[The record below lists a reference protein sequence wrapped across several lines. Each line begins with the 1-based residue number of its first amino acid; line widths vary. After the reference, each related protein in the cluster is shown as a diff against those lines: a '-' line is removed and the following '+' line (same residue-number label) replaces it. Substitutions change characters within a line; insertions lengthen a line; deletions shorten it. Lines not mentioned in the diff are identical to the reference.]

1 MSLMKTLAKV
11 AVGVAVAKGVSAMA
25 KRGPVGGD
33 PNRPQGQ
40 GGGLLGQLGGA
51 LGGGAGGAGGGL
63 AGGLGGLL
71 SGRGGMGGQPGT
83 HGGQTGGGLGGGLG
97 GALASGGLG
106 GLLSSL
112 GGAAQQRGGIGGAAR
127 DGNLGGTGTGLDGLL
142 GGLLGGAAGGGLLG
156 QLAGQAPRPKGE
168 PEADFGTVLN
178 SQFDDDRQDIPP
190 TPEQDAAAG
199 LMLRAMIQA
208 AKADGE
214 IDQAEREKLLGQ
226 LDNISPE
233 EQRFVQ
239 EELQAPVDPEGLARQ
254 VPDGLEPQV
263 YAMSL
268 MAIDLDSRA
277 EAEHLHRLAQAMNLE
292 RDTINAIHERMGVP
306 PLYRS

>member
-40 GGGLLGQLGGA
+40 SGGGLLGQLGGA
-51 LGGGAGGAGGGL
+51 LGGQGGAGGGL

-71 SGRGGMGGQPGT
+71 GGRGGAGGGQ
-83 HGGQTGGGLGGGLG
+83 GGLSGGLG
-97 GALASGGLG
+97 GALAGGGLG
-106 GLLSSL
+106 GLLSQL
-112 GGAAQQRGGIGGAAR
+112 GGAAQRPGGVGQAAR
-127 DGNLGGTGTGLDGLL
+127 DGNLGGTGGGLDGLL
-142 GGLLGGAAGGGLLG
+142 GGLLGGGAAGGMLG
-156 QLAGQAPRPKGE
+156 QLAGQAPRPQGE

-178 SQFDDDRQDIPP
+178 SQFDDERADIPP
-190 TPEQDAAAG
+190 TPEQEAAAG

-214 IDQAEREKLLGQ
+214 IDQNEREKLLGQ
-226 LDNISPE
+226 LDGASPE

-239 EELQAPVDPEGLARQ
+239 EELRSPVDPEGLARQ
-254 VPDGLEPQV
+254 VPQGLEPQV

-277 EAEHLHRLAQAMNLE
+277 EAEHLHKLATAMGME
-292 RDTINAIHERMGVP
+292 REQINAIHEQLGVP

>member
-11 AVGVAVAKGVSAMA
+11 AVGVAMAKGVAAMRD
-25 KRGPVGGD
+25 RGPVGGQ
-33 PNRPQGQ
+33 PGQ
-40 GGGLLGQLGGA
+40 RTGGGGGLLGQLGGA
-51 LGGGAGGAGGGL
+51 LGGAGGS
-63 AGGLGGLL
+63 GGLGGLL
-71 SGRGGMGGQPGT
+71 GGRGGMGGQMGGRPGGMAGS
-83 HGGQTGGGLGGGLG
+83 GGAMGGGLG
-97 GALASGGLG
+97 GALAGGGLG

-112 GGAAQQRGGIGGAAR
+112 GGAAQRPGGVGGAAR
-127 DGNLGGTGTGLDGLL
+127 DANLGGTGGGLDALL
-142 GGLLGGAAGGGLLG
+142 GGLLGGGAAGGMLG
-156 QLAGQAPRPKGE
+156 QIAGQAPRPRGE

-178 SQFDDDRQDIPP
+178 SQFDDERPDIAP

-214 IDQAEREKLLGQ
+214 IDGAEREKLLGH
-226 LDNISPE
+226 LEGISAD

-239 EELQAPVDPEGLARQ
+239 EEMRAGVDPEGLARQ
-254 VPDGLEPQV
+254 VPEGLEPQV

-277 EAEHLHRLAQAMNLE
+277 EADHLHKLASAMGLE
-292 RDTINAIHERMGVP
+292 PASVNHIHEQMGVP

>member
-11 AVGVAVAKGVSAMA
+11 AVGVALAKGVSAMS
-25 KRGPVGGD
+25 KRGSAGA
-33 PNRPQGQ
+33 QSGQ
-40 GGGLLGQLGGA
+40 PASGGGGLLGQLGNA
-51 LGGGAGGAGGGL
+51 LGNTGSS
-63 AGGLGGLL
+63 
-71 SGRGGMGGQPGT
+71 SGS
-83 HGGQTGGGLGGGLG
+83 GGGLGSLLGGRSGTSNQASGSTSGLG

-112 GGAAQQRGGIGGAAR
+112 GGSAGSTGRTQS
-127 DGNLGGTGTGLDGLL
+127 GNQGNTNSGLDGLL
-142 GGLLGGAAGGGLLG
+142 GGLLGGGAMGGMLG
-156 QLAGQAPRPKGE
+156 QIAGQAQRPSGE

-178 SQFDDDRQDIPP
+178 AQFDDQPAMAP

-214 IDQAEREKLLGQ
+214 IDNAEREKLLGH
-226 LDNISPE
+226 LDDISAE

-239 EELQAPVDPEGLARQ
+239 AEMQAPVDPEGLARQ
-254 VPDGLEPQV
+254 VPNGLEPQV

-268 MAIDLDSRA
+268 MAIDLDTRA
-277 EAEHLHRLAQAMNLE
+277 EAEHLHRLATAMGLE
-292 RDTINAIHERMGVP
+292 RATIDDIHDHLGAP
-306 PLYRS
+306 SLYQ

>member
-11 AVGVAVAKGVSAMA
+11 AMGVALTKGVMAMRD
-25 KRGPVGGD
+25 RGPVGGQ
-33 PNRPQGQ
+33 PAQRGS

-51 LGGGAGGAGGGL
+51 LGGSGSG

-71 SGRGGMGGQPGT
+71 GGRGGTAATGGMAGGGGMGGST
-83 HGGQTGGGLGGGLG
+83 GGLG
-97 GALASGGLG
+97 GALAGGGLG

-112 GGAAQQRGGIGGAAR
+112 GGAAQRPGGVGGAAR
-127 DGNLGGTGTGLDGLL
+127 DGNLGGTGGGLDGLL
-142 GGLLGGAAGGGLLG
+142 GGLLGGGAAGGLLG
-156 QLAGQAPRPKGE
+156 QIAGQAPRPRGE

-178 SQFDDDRQDIPP
+178 SQFDDERADIAP

-199 LMLRAMIQA
+199 LMLRAMVQA
-208 AKADGE
+208 AKADGM
-214 IDQAEREKLLGQ
+214 IDDAEREKLLGH
-226 LDNISPE
+226 LDDASE
-233 EQRFVQ
+233 EERRFVQ
-239 EELQAPVDPEGLARQ
+239 EEMRAPVDPEGLARQ
-254 VPDGLEPQV
+254 VPRGLEPQV

-277 EAEHLHRLAQAMNLE
+277 EAEHLHKLADAMGLE
-292 RDTINAIHERMGVP
+292 RDTVNGIHERMGVP